1 MDEGTL
7 LILGMIDGEEIEG
20 LPLGVEVFE
29 DVIKLGILEV
39 EGTDEDEGT
48 SVVLGIVEDEVTEE
62 VVFLHMAY
70 T

>member
-39 EGTDEDEGT
+39 EGTDEDEDT